1 MEQET
6 ASIKLSTPLT
16 DEEVSS
22 LRAGAWVT
30 LSGVVYAAR
39 DQAHR
44 RLAALL
50 EKGQPLPFDLQGA
63 VIYYVGPTPPPPGRV
78 IGSAGPTT
86 AGRMDAFTP
95 LLLKAGL
102 KGTIGKG
109 CRSRQVQEALVQYRA
124 VHFSAMGGFGA
135 LLSRH
140 IVDSRPIAYE
150 DLGPEAVR
158 RLVFRDFPA
167 IVAYDC
173 YGSSIYEQRSKG

>member
-6 ASIKLSTPLT
+6 PSIKLSTPLT
-16 DEEVSS
+16 DQQISS

-30 LSGVVYAAR
+30 LSGIVYAAR

-50 EKGQPLPFDLQGA
+50 EKGQPLPFDVQGA

-135 LLSRH
+135 LLARH

>member
-1 MEQET
+1 MEQEP
-6 ASIKLSTPLT
+6 ASIQLSTPLT
-16 DEEVSS
+16 DQQISL

-50 EKGQPLPFDLQGA
+50 EKGQPLPFDVQGA

>member
-16 DEEVSS
+16 DQQISS

-50 EKGQPLPFDLQGA
+50 EKGQPLPFDVQGA

-135 LLSRH
+135 LLARH